1 MSKNLDQTKQ
11 SILINTRTN
20 LAPEIVKTEGAGKAY
35 QSVAQSMAI
44 AVQDATDNLRNIT
57 TISSTAI
64 AVCTQLMIAERKVTP
79 YAEIIAKSQ
88 ETLSSTVKIFE
99 KVGKSSGTILKEFPS
114 GDS

>member
-1 MSKNLDQTKQ
+1 MSNLKQTKE

-20 LAPEIVKTEGAGKAY
+20 LSPDVVKTEGAGKAY

-64 AVCTQLMIAERKVTP
+64 AVCTQLMIAERKVDP

-88 ETLSSTVKIFE
+88 ETLNSTVEIFE
-99 KVGKSSGTILKEFPS
+99 KVGTSSANILKEFSPS
-114 GDS
+114 NL